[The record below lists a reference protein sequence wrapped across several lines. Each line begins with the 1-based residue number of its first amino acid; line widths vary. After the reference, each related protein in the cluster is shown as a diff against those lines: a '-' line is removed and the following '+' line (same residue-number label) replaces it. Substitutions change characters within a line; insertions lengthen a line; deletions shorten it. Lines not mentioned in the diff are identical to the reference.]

1 MPFGAVILGSRPNIR
16 IITMQTMHFSIPKEV
31 TRVTETLKK
40 AGFEAFLVGGCVRDL
55 LTEKKPKDWDITTNA
70 KPEEIQGLFEKTVYE
85 NSFGTVAV
93 VNEDANVEDSLKII
107 EITPYRTEGSYTN
120 NRHPDEVS
128 FSETI
133 EEDLQ
138 RRDFTMNA
146 IALEIKGDSVND
158 INKRHEVS
166 IKDIYGG
173 IKDIQGQTI
182 RAVGNA
188 DERFKEDALR
198 MMRAIRFSSQLN
210 FSLDSEVITAIEEN
224 RGLMANISQER
235 IRDELVKII
244 NSKDPMIAFITM
256 QRLGLLPYVMP
267 ELEETIK
274 VEQGG
279 EHIYDVWEHS
289 LRALQ
294 NGADKN
300 YPFHVRLSA
309 LLHDIGKPRTRKAD
323 PKGKGWTFYAHEVVG
338 AKMARKILDRLH
350 FSHETR
356 DKVVKLVRWHMF
368 FSDPDE
374 ITLSAV
380 RRLIRN
386 VGPDLVWDLMDVRR
400 CDRIG
405 MGRPKESPYRLRKFE
420 AMIDE
425 VSRDPVSVKQLK
437 INGDIMIADMNMKPG
452 REMGWILH
460 ALLEEVLDDP
470 SKNELEYQKKRT
482 LELAELPQEEL
493 QKLGE
498 AGKEAVEDA
507 EEAEL
512 KEIRKKH
519 KVK

>member
-1 MPFGAVILGSRPNIR
+1 
-16 IITMQTMHFSIPKEV
+16 MQIMHFNIPKEV
-31 TRVTETLKK
+31 IDAHETLKK
-40 AGFEAFLVGGCVRDL
+40 GGFEVYLVGGCVRDL
-55 LTEKKPKDWDITTNA
+55 LTNKKPKDWDMTTNA
-70 KPEEIQGLFEKTVYE
+70 KPEDIQNLFEKTVYE

-93 VNEDANVEDSLKII
+93 VNEEDGVEDSVKII
-107 EITPYRTEGSYTN
+107 EITPYRTETTYTN
-120 NRHPDEVS
+120 NRHPDEVA
-128 FSETI
+128 FSETL

-146 IALEIKGDSVND
+146 IALEIKGDSVKDND
-158 INKRHEVS
+158 KGHEVEL
-166 IKDIYGG
+166 KDIYGG
-173 IKDIQGQTI
+173 VKDIQKGHI
-182 RAVGNA
+182 KAVGDANT
-188 DERFKEDALR
+188 RFQEDALR
-198 MMRAIRFSSQLN
+198 MMRAVRFSAQLN
-210 FSLDSEVITAIEEN
+210 FSLDDSVLTAIEEN
-224 RGLMANISQER
+224 RGLLANISQER
-235 IRDELVKII
+235 IRDELIKII
-244 NSKDPMIAFITM
+244 NSKDPMIAFVTM
-256 QRLGLLPYVMP
+256 QRLGILPYVIP
-267 ELEETIK
+267 ELEESLK

-294 NGADKN
+294 NGADKG

-350 FSHETR
+350 FSHEIR

-437 INGDIMIADMNMKPG
+437 LNGDIMIADMDMKPG

-470 SKNELEYQKKRT
+470 SKNELEYQKKRA

-493 QKLGE
+493 KRLGE
-498 AGKEAVEDA
+498 AGKEAQEDA

>member
-1 MPFGAVILGSRPNIR
+1 
-16 IITMQTMHFSIPKEV
+16 MHFYIPEEV
-31 TRVTETLKK
+31 SRVTKTLQN

-55 LTEKKPKDWDITTNA
+55 LTDKTPKDWDITTNA
-70 KPEEIQGLFEKTVYE
+70 KPDQIQELFEKTVYE
-85 NSFGTVAV
+85 NNFGTVAV
-93 VNEDANVEDSLKII
+93 VNEDLDHDNPARIV
-107 EITPYRTEGSYTN
+107 EITPYRTEGSYSN
-120 NRHPDEVS
+120 NRHPDKVE
-128 FSETI
+128 FSETL

-146 IALEIKGDSVND
+146 IALEITEFIND
-158 INKRHEVS
+158 IDKRHKVN

-182 RAVGNA
+182 RAVGKA

-210 FSLDSEVITAIEEN
+210 FSLDSEVLQAIEEN
-224 RGLMANISQER
+224 RGLLANISQER

-244 NSKDPMIAFITM
+244 NSSDPMIAFVTM

-300 YPFHVRLSA
+300 YPFHVRLAA
-309 LLHDIGKPRTRKAD
+309 LLHDIGKPRTRKPD
-323 PKGKGWTFYAHEVVG
+323 PAGKGWTFYNHEVVG
-338 AKMARKILDRLH
+338 AKMTKKILERLH
-350 FSHETR
+350 FSRETIET
-356 DKVVKLVRWHMF
+356 VVSLVRWHMF
-368 FSDPDE
+368 FSDPDQ

-420 AMIDE
+420 SMIEE

-437 INGDIMIADMNMKPG
+437 INGDIMIADMSMKPG

-482 LELAELPQEEL
+482 LELIKLPKEEL

-498 AGKEAVEDA
+498 AGKEAQEEA